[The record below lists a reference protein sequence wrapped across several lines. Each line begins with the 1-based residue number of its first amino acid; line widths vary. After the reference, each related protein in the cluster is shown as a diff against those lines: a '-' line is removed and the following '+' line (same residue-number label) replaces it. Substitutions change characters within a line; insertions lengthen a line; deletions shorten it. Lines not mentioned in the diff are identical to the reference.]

1 VTVRPLKGQTPDV
14 IGLNFET
21 KRDRSSDTEAM
32 ATFDI
37 SDKVVGDVAV
47 VTITGDITP
56 GRIEGVLSGRM
67 LGLVNKG
74 HKKLVL
80 NLEGIPTIDSIGLGE
95 IVRSYTSV
103 VRHGARLKL
112 AAVPRKIVDLLRV
125 TRLIMAFELAPSEA
139 DAIASFK

>member
-21 KRDRSSDTEAM
+21 NRDRSSDTEAM